1 MPLRRRAVLLPCL
14 EAAAVALRLQ
24 LSVDHCL
31 AMAGELAV

>member
-14 EAAAVALRLQ
+14 EAAAVALWLQ

-31 AMAGELAV
+31 AMAGESAV